1 MLLNTFIRNGLLS
14 IIASFIFSFLF
25 AQERQPASKVQFGFV
40 AGASISNMNF
50 NKGVPAP
57 ATPIGRTWKAG
68 VSLGFLI
75 NVPLVEKLFLQPGY
89 YYIQRN
95 GGDKSTGI
103 GYQVDYLSL
112 PVLLKYSVTP
122 VISVLAGPE
131 GSLLISARQ
140 NNNGVK
146 TTITDDF
153 EERSIGAT
161 GGIDIALKNNFLI
174 SARILEG
181 LNHIGIGQGSANLKE
196 FKYESASL
204 SIGIA
209 F

>member
-1 MLLNTFIRNGLLS
+1 MLLKKYKRNASLT
-14 IIASFIFSFLF
+14 IIASFLFSFLF
-25 AQERQPASKVQFGFV
+25 AQESQPAAKVQFGFV

-57 ATPIGRTWKAG
+57 ATPVGRSWKAG
-68 VSLGFLI
+68 LSLGFLV
-75 NVPLVEKLFLQPGY
+75 NVPLTTKLFLQPGY

-95 GGDKSTGI
+95 GADKSTGFS
-103 GYQVDYLSL
+103 YLVDYLSM

-122 VISVLAGPE
+122 VISILAGPE

-140 NNNGVK
+140 NSNGVK
-146 TTITDDF
+146 TTITHDF

-161 GGIDIALKNNFLI
+161 GGVDIAIKKNIVI
-174 SARILEG
+174 SARALEG
-181 LNHIGIGQGSANLKE
+181 LNHIGIGQRSDPKE

-204 SIGIA
+204 SIGIT